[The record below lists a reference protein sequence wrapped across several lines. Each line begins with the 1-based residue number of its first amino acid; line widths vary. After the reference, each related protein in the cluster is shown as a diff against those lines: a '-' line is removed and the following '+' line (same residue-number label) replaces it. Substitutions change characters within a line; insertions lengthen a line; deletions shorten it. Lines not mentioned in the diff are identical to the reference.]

1 MGWSGILK
9 KAQKRVEHFVL
20 PQAIADARAEKR
32 AAVEI
37 WENDCQWRWTK
48 LSTTGIVWLS
58 TGKCNEATLTRFE
71 HISAHKALGHNAV
84 VDHWVD
90 LLDHKSE
97 ARLPKRL
104 SVCALWANIEHD
116 KFWQKMA
123 HVFEHIEKT
132 HFETPFH
139 AKWEAPWSYILE
151 KAGDCGNLAPYRC
164 CPRSELVLY
173 SSVIMKPHS
182 KVGPHPAVGLWLEQE
197 GLATK
202 EQLVSLVNEETM
214 PMRYDIGIDFGGS
227 QFGEPV
233 TPEFVAQWCKLFLAD
248 YGLPIEKKIRIVA
261 HVVYAFGIDAWIEHV
276 QPVCAPY
283 LEGIE
288 LPLVY
293 AVCGLHTTIPEP
305 ANNTWRLLKTVRELS
320 QDPHKDYDTQLAT
333 TIKEEARHADL
344 AMLCELAPPQ
354 SRIELYFL
362 AYNALQ
368 IDNNAVPSADVL
380 ELPEL
385 A

>member
-9 KAQKRVEHFVL
+9 KVQKRVEHLVL

-37 WENDCQWRWTK
+37 WENDCQWRWTN
-48 LSTTGIVWLS
+48 LSTTGIEWLS
-58 TGKCNEATLTRFE
+58 TTGKFNEAALTRFN
-71 HISAHKALGHNAV
+71 HISAHNALGHNAV

-90 LLDHKSE
+90 LLDAKSE
-97 ARLPKRL
+97 VIITKRL
-104 SVCALWANIEHD
+104 AVIYLWANIGHD

-123 HVFEHIEKT
+123 HVFEQIEKE

-139 AKWEAPWSYILE
+139 AKWEPPWSHILE
-151 KAGDCGNLAPYRC
+151 KAGVCGNLAPYRC
-164 CPRSELVLY
+164 CPRSELMLY
-173 SSVIMKPHS
+173 SSGIMK
-182 KVGPHPAVGLWLEQE
+182 PHPAVGLWLEQE

-202 EQLVSLVNEETM
+202 EQLVSWVNEDTM
-214 PMRYDIGIDFGGS
+214 PMRYGMGLDFGGTH
-227 QFGEPV
+227 FGEPV

-248 YGLPIEKKIRIVA
+248 YGLPIEKKVRVVA
-261 HVVYAFGIDAWIEHV
+261 HVVYTFGIDAWLEHV
-276 QPVCAPY
+276 HPVCAPY

-288 LPLVY
+288 LLLVN
-293 AVCGLHTTIPEP
+293 AVCGRHMVPPDPANAWKLLHT
-305 ANNTWRLLKTVRELS
+305 VVDLS
-320 QDPHKDYDTQLAT
+320 QESHKDYDAQLAPI
-333 TIKEEARHADL
+333 IKEESRHADL

-368 IDNNAVPSADVL
+368 MDNNAVPSADVL